1 MVSIDDY
8 IEQLTTGQ
16 ESDDLEFKTAKGG
29 FPGSFW
35 ETYSAFANTNS
46 GTIIL
51 GVVENASG
59 LILQG
64 IDDSMVEK
72 YKKEFWSTVN
82 NRNKISVNILTNNDV
97 QETEY
102 DGHKFLVFFIPRAK
116 REQRPVF
123 CGTNPEH
130 GTYKRN
136 NEGDYKC
143 TADEVRRMYTDAAPI
158 LAKDDEILE
167 CFSWNDLDSDTLKQ
181 YRKQMSIA
189 FPDHPWLLDDDL
201 TLMTHL
207 GGYRK
212 DRRSGIEGI
221 TLAGMLMFGKTESI
235 QDRYCCPHY
244 MVDYREVP
252 EDDRETRWED
262 RVCPDG
268 TWEANLFQFY
278 NRVMPKLMKTIPNRF
293 RLKGDIRVEDST
305 THEALREAFVNFC
318 VHACYTTQ
326 SPLVITKRKDAIIFS
341 NPGTLLISQR
351 QYYEGGES
359 VCRNPS
365 LQRMFQM
372 LGRAEKAGSG
382 ASKIQLGWREAN
394 WRKPIISEKQRP
406 DKVELLMPLESLL
419 SEQTKASLVKLFGDN
434 KLNELDHNEL
444 NVLALAITTG
454 KVTNESLR
462 QVVDLHKADITQML
476 KKLCRNGLLIASGLG
491 RGTHYSTPK
500 DDKVATLNGKVA
512 TFDIRKETNNQMELF
527 DDKGNA
533 VVPNVSIKVATSDEK
548 VATSDEKALSERKRL
563 KKEILQKEIILFCS
577 TWKSLSEIASH
588 VGKNYNYLRNK
599 VIPEMVKDG
608 YLIPH
613 YPDKKNHPDQ
623 KYRINK

>member
-8 IEQLTTGQ
+8 IEQLTAGQ

-35 ETYSAFANTNS
+35 ETYSAFANTNG

-136 NEGDYKC
+136 NEGDY
-143 TADEVRRMYTDAAPI
+143 
-158 LAKDDEILE
+158 
-167 CFSWNDLDSDTLKQ
+167 
-181 YRKQMSIA
+181 
-189 FPDHPWLLDDDL
+189 
-201 TLMTHL
+201 
-207 GGYRK
+207 
-212 DRRSGIEGI
+212 
-221 TLAGMLMFGKTESI
+221 
-235 QDRYCCPHY
+235 
-244 MVDYREVP
+244 
-252 EDDRETRWED
+252 
-262 RVCPDG
+262 
-268 TWEANLFQFY
+268 
-278 NRVMPKLMKTIPNRF
+278 
-293 RLKGDIRVEDST
+293 
-305 THEALREAFVNFC
+305 
-318 VHACYTTQ
+318 
-326 SPLVITKRKDAIIFS
+326 
-341 NPGTLLISQR
+341 
-351 QYYEGGES
+351 
-359 VCRNPS
+359 
-365 LQRMFQM
+365 
-372 LGRAEKAGSG
+372 
-382 ASKIQLGWREAN
+382 
-394 WRKPIISEKQRP
+394 
-406 DKVELLMPLESLL
+406 
-419 SEQTKASLVKLFGDN
+419 
-434 KLNELDHNEL
+434 
-444 NVLALAITTG
+444 
-454 KVTNESLR
+454 
-462 QVVDLHKADITQML
+462 ITQML

-512 TFDIRKETNNQMELF
+512 TFDMRKETNNQMELF

-533 VVPNVSIKVATSDEK
+533 VAPNVSIKVATSDEK

-577 TWKSLSEIASH
+577 TWKSLSEIASY

>member
-1 MVSIDDY
+1 
-8 IEQLTTGQ
+8 
-16 ESDDLEFKTAKGG
+16 
-29 FPGSFW
+29 
-35 ETYSAFANTNS
+35 
-46 GTIIL
+46 
-51 GVVENASG
+51 
-59 LILQG
+59 
-64 IDDSMVEK
+64 
-72 YKKEFWSTVN
+72 
-82 NRNKISVNILTNNDV
+82 
-97 QETEY
+97 
-102 DGHKFLVFFIPRAK
+102 
-116 REQRPVF
+116 
-123 CGTNPEH
+123 
-130 GTYKRN
+130 
-136 NEGDYKC
+136 
-143 TADEVRRMYTDAAPI
+143 
-158 LAKDDEILE
+158 
-167 CFSWNDLDSDTLKQ
+167 
-181 YRKQMSIA
+181 
-189 FPDHPWLLDDDL
+189 
-201 TLMTHL
+201 
-207 GGYRK
+207 
-212 DRRSGIEGI
+212 
-221 TLAGMLMFGKTESI
+221 
-235 QDRYCCPHY
+235 
-244 MVDYREVP
+244 
-252 EDDRETRWED
+252 
-262 RVCPDG
+262 
-268 TWEANLFQFY
+268 
-278 NRVMPKLMKTIPNRF
+278 MKTIPNRF

-318 VHACYTTQ
+318 VHACYSTQ

-419 SEQTKASLVKLFGDN
+419 SEQTKASLVELFGEN

-577 TWKSLSEIASH
+577 TWKSLSEIASY